1 MVHITETIKKVSKK
15 LYDNL
20 SIPELYEHTILKGL
34 GVISSS
40 GALVVNTSPYTGRS
54 PRDKFIVYD
63 DYSKDLVWWGDVNCP
78 IERDK
83 FDAIL
88 QKALRYVESRD
99 IYRWDGYVGA
109 NPNYTLNVSLFT
121 ESPYHVIFSNNLF
134 IRRNELKPN
143 RIVGNINILHL
154 PNLKLEGEKEG
165 VRSEV
170 AIILDLYPEPFIFIA
185 GTLYCGE
192 IKKAVF
198 TFLNYFYLEK
208 FDILPMHCG
217 ANRDLN
223 SMKTALFF
231 GLSGTGK
238 TTLSTDSSRRLI
250 GDDEHG
256 WAENDI
262 FNFEGGSYAKIIKL
276 SFHKEREIY
285 LATNKFGTII
295 ENAVYDV
302 NTREI
307 DFSDNSITENTRS
320 AYPNKYIEIMEQTLM
335 GEIPDTIFFLSA
347 DATGSLPPIS
357 ILEGSQILEYF
368 LLGYTS
374 RLAGTERGVK
384 DPEPTFSE
392 AFSKPFLPLN
402 PVRYAN
408 KLYEN
413 VKKYNT
419 DVYLVN
425 TGWIGNKYP
434 LSNRI
439 ELSYTRTIV
448 RDALNK
454 RIDKNNSYVHPLFG
468 FKVPVINGLPSDLFR
483 PQNLWQSEE
492 EYYKQANNLKHLFE
506 ENLKKYRKLIS
517 R

>member
-1 MVHITETIKKVSKK
+1 MDSLWEKLLKKPKRIF
-15 LYDNL
+15 DNL
-20 SIPELYEHTILKGL
+20 SVAELYEHTVIKNL

-40 GALVVNTSPYTGRS
+40 GSLIVNTSPYTGRS
-54 PRDKFIVYD
+54 PKDKFIVYD
-63 DYSKDLVWWGDVNCP
+63 DYTKDLVWWGNVNHP
-78 IERDK
+78 IERPV
-83 FDAIL
+83 FNNIL
-88 QKALRYVESRD
+88 NKALSYLEGKD

-109 NPNYTLNVSLFT
+109 NPDYTLTVTLLS
-121 ESPYHVIFSNNLF
+121 EIPYHVIFANNLF

-143 RIVGNINILHL
+143 RIIGKINILHL
-154 PNLKLEGEKEG
+154 PNLKLEGPKDG
-165 VRSEV
+165 VNSEV

-223 SMKTALFF
+223 SMSTALFF

-238 TTLSTDSSRRLI
+238 TTLSTDPSRRLI

-256 WAENDI
+256 WTENDV

-276 SFHKEREIY
+276 DFYKEREIY
-285 LATNKFGTII
+285 LATNRFGTIV
-295 ENAVYDV
+295 ENVVYDPI
-302 NTREI
+302 TREI
-307 DFSDNSITENTRS
+307 DFSDSSITENTRS
-320 AYPNKYIEIMEQTLM
+320 AYPNKYIEIMEQTLR
-335 GEIPDTIFFLSA
+335 GEIPETIFFLSA

-357 ILEGSQILEYF
+357 ILEGQQILEYF

-402 PVRYAN
+402 PIRYAN
-408 KLYEN
+408 KLYE
-413 VKKYNT
+413 KIRKYNT
-419 DVYLVN
+419 TVYLIN

-439 ELSYTRTIV
+439 QLEYTRHII
-448 RDALNK
+448 RSALSK
-454 RIDKNNSYVHPLFG
+454 KIDKKNSYIHPVFG
-468 FKVPVINGLPSDLFR
+468 FRVPIVEGLPLELFR
-483 PQNLWQSEE
+483 PHNLWQNEK
-492 EYYKQANNLKHLFE
+492 EYYEQANTLKNLFE
-506 ENLKKYRKLIS
+506 ENLKRYRKLIG
-517 R
+517 